1 MALRTVLLEDGA
13 PADVYPFGL
22 PAVRALPLHLAPG
35 VTVLVGENGSGKST
49 LLMAFPYARLYE
61 LAGDRLTERAF
72 DDLAV
77 VSL

>member
-22 PAVRALPLHLAPG
+22 PAVRALPLHLASG

-49 LLMAFPYARLYE
+49 LVEA
-61 LAGDRLTERAF
+61 
-72 DDLAV
+72 LAV
-77 VSL
+77 AAPERFLRHLGGSDDGGDG